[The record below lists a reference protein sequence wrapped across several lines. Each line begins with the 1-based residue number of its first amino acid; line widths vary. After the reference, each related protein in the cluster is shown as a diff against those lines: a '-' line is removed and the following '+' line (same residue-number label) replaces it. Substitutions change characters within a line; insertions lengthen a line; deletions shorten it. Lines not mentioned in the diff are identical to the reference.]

1 MSDETHRPLSRR
13 HLIRTIIGITTIILM
28 MVGNSF
34 ILSLLAGKFLPVER
48 WPFHRSLYFPA
59 LFFITFLLMI
69 LESRILFLFRP
80 RHVDIFSQLIDAFR
94 KISRGD
100 YDIHLTDRDEHGH
113 FSRLTGSLNE
123 MADALRETERMR
135 QQFISDMS
143 HEIQSPLTS
152 IQGFARI
159 LRDEELDEGKRKAYL
174 AIIEDESRRLSRLS
188 EELLEM
194 TKLEASDL
202 TLEPSEYSLDRQ
214 IRDVILNYEP
224 LWREKNLEMEVDLE
238 EGMII
243 ADRDLMVRV
252 WNNLLH
258 NAIKFTPAGKK
269 VSIRLQADP
278 AYVTISDE
286 GIGVEEED
294 LPRIFDRFHKADK
307 SRHRGDHTSGSG
319 LGLSIVKKIV
329 TLHGGDVTAHSSGP
343 GRGTV
348 ITVRMPADRH

>member
-1 MSDETHRPLSRR
+1 MNDETHGPLSRE
-13 HLIRTIIGITTIILM
+13 HLGRTIVGFTTIILM

-48 WPFHRSLYFPA
+48 WPFHWTLYFPV
-59 LFFITFLLMI
+59 LFLMTFLLMI
-69 LESRILFLFRP
+69 LESRIFFLFRP

-113 FSRLTGSLNE
+113 FSWLTGSLNE
-123 MADALRETERMR
+123 MADALREMERMR

-159 LRDEELDEGKRKAYL
+159 LRDEELDEEKRNAYL

-202 TLEPSEYSLDRQ
+202 KLEPAEYSLDRQ
-214 IRDVILNYEP
+214 IREVILNYEP
-224 LWREKNLEMEVDLE
+224 LWREKDLELEIDLE
-238 EGMII
+238 EGKIT
-243 ADRDLMVRV
+243 ADRELMVRV

-278 AYVTISDE
+278 LHITISDE
-286 GIGVEEED
+286 GIGIEEED

-307 SRHRGDHTSGSG
+307 SRHRGDRTSGSG
-319 LGLSIVKKIV
+319 LGLSIVKKII
-329 TLHGGDVTAHSSGP
+329 TLHGGDVTAQSSGP

-348 ITVRMPADRH
+348 ITVRMPEDRC